1 MATKVRRAP
10 DLADDERIEQVLS
23 LRAALP
29 EEERVKLDQAVFE
42 ARSRRKQKTLLSVP
56 IRVPAQAKR
65 RTRCWPMLGSCR

>member
-1 MATKVRRAP
+1 M
-10 DLADDERIEQVLS
+10 ADDERIEQVLS

-56 IRVPAQAKR
+56 IRVPAEATDTLRAYSRQR
-65 RTRCWPMLGSCR
+65 